1 MVTCQQHLQG
11 LRVID
16 SAPSAALFVAN
27 DLALDFIN
35 SAYGPGTAPVDV
47 LEDDPAVIDW
57 LAAAGILEAGAVA
70 VPNGVAALAVALRD
84 EARELVAAARAGRPF
99 QATVVNKVLEV
110 GRPIVQLQSTTDGA
124 GPCVVERRR
133 DDSAESLLEPIAV
146 ALSRLLAGGDLQH
159 VRECEAHDC
168 TLLFHDTTKSRK
180 RRWCS
185 MALCGNR
192 MKVAAFRS
200 RKQVGKGT

>member
-1 MVTCQQHLQG
+1 M
-11 LRVID
+11 ID

-47 LEDDPAVIDW
+47 LEDDPAVMDW
-57 LAAAGILEAGAVA
+57 LAAAGVLEAGAVA

-99 QATVVNKVLEV
+99 QATVVNTVLEA

-146 ALSRLLAGGDLQH
+146 ALGRLLAGGDLQH

>member
-1 MVTCQQHLQG
+1 MPVVTCQHQLQG
-11 LRVID
+11 LHVSD
-16 SAPSAALFVAN
+16 SPSATAVFVAN

-35 SAYGPGTAPVDV
+35 SAYGPAAGRVEV
-47 LEDDPAVIDW
+47 LDDDQAVVEW
-57 LAAAGILEAGAVA
+57 LAAAGALTSGTMAA
-70 VPNGVAALAVALRD
+70 PKGVARLAVALRD
-84 EARELVAAARAGRPF
+84 EARELLAAARAGCPL
-99 QATVVNKVLEV
+99 QATIVNTLLEA
-110 GRPIVQLQSTTDGA
+110 GRPIVRLESAPGA
-124 GPCVVERRR
+124 RPALVEHRRG
-133 DDSAESLLEPIAV
+133 DTAESLLEPVAV
-146 ALSRLLAGGDLQH
+146 ALGKLLSSGDLQH

-200 RKQVGKGT
+200 RKQAN

>member
-1 MVTCQQHLQG
+1 M
-11 LRVID
+11 ID
-16 SAPSAALFVAN
+16 SAPSPALFVAN

-35 SAYGPGTAPVDV
+35 SAYGPSTAPVDV
-47 LEDDPAVIDW
+47 LQGDQAAIDW
-57 LAAAGILEAGAVA
+57 LAAAGVLDAGAV
-70 VPNGVAALAVALRD
+70 PIPKGVAALAAALRD
-84 EARELVAAARAGRPF
+84 EARELLTAARAGRPF
-99 QATVVNKVLEV
+99 QAPVVNRVLEA
-110 GRPIVQLQSTTDGA
+110 GRPIVQLQSSTDGA

-200 RKQVGKGT
+200 RKLNPPGFGGGQ